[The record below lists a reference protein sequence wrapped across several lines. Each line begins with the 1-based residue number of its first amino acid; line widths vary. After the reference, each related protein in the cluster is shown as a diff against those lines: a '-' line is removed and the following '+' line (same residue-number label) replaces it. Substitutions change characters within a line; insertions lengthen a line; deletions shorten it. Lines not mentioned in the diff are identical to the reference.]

1 MYNIIEAYIEVAKEA
16 LRRSSMK
23 FPGRQK
29 VIVSTKMGFS
39 YLTHQEYI
47 KANNAGQIQKEGVFC
62 RKRTERGSLAK
73 NFGIKQ

>member
-1 MYNIIEAYIEVAKEA
+1 
-16 LRRSSMK
+16 MK

-47 KANNAGQIQKEGVFC
+47 KHNKNGNIQKEGVFC
-62 RKRTERGSLAK
+62 RQKTARGPLAK
-73 NFGIKQ
+73 NLEIK